1 MNDYKDSRYG
11 PIPRRFLNAG
21 THLAVA
27 TVQEVIDALKEL
39 PPDLPVG
46 FGEPLIPVV
55 YNVSQRDVH
64 LTFEEYSD
72 YADEWDDDD
81 CIYQDDDGHESD

>member
-1 MNDYKDSRYG
+1 MNDYIDSRFG
-11 PIPRRFLNAG
+11 PIPRKFLCVNAG
-21 THLAVA
+21 PHLAVS

-55 YNVSQRDVH
+55 YNFSQHYVH
-64 LTFEEYSD
+64 LSFDEYFRPR
-72 YADEWDDDD
+72 
-81 CIYQDDDGHESD
+81 